1 MKTYYS
7 GNSMSAIV
15 GRHKVTRAAVS
26 KRCVE
31 LTERLDLLPNRAM
44 RSLTARK
51 AYRDAQPNGI
61 CKKLRMGFH
70 KSGRA
75 EASSDIGNNWKR
87 MRNGK
92 SEWRR

>member
-51 AYRDAQPNGI
+51 AYRDAQPDGI
-61 CKKLRMGFH
+61 CKKLRMGFTSRDEPKH
-70 KSGRA
+70 QATSGITGKGCGTDA
-75 EASSDIGNNWKR
+75 EREK
-87 MRNGK
+87 
-92 SEWRR
+92 